1 MPSSDGSYTYIFGLD
16 LEYLFFFFI
25 RDDIVHCGGAPKDC
39 YCKGIK
45 YPCHHVYFL
54 TSIVDYP
61 NNNIVMIALMECN
74 LINITII
81 SGDGRVT
88 NIIETILYY
97 NTRSNKTN

>member
-1 MPSSDGSYTYIFGLD
+1 
-16 LEYLFFFFI
+16 
-25 RDDIVHCGGAPKDC
+25 
-39 YCKGIK
+39 
-45 YPCHHVYFL
+45 VYFL